1 LQVRILP
8 GLSKYHRAGFD
19 AIMKKILRFF
29 EESYAELKKVTWP
42 SREDVGASTRI
53 VLISVAL
60 IAAALGVVDYLLFQ
74 AMELIF

>member
-1 LQVRILP
+1 
-8 GLSKYHRAGFD
+8 
-19 AIMKKILRFF
+19 MKKIFRFF

-42 SREDVGASTRI
+42 SREDVSASTRI

-60 IAAALGVVDYLLFQ
+60 IAAALGVVDYILFQ